1 MVLDQIIGK
10 FLIGTLGE
18 DSLLPQIRCQ
28 IGVGTGDGSV
38 GSLGKVTKSSG
49 TALSRGVAI
58 FDSGHGQKLLR
69 DGSRDNSS
77 STRRRNQA
85 DQDRSTFACDLRGHG
100 VGFTNFVS
108 PKSTPHWDNGQLCQD
123 DCTTDGSSDFLRALK
138 CKIKVLSK
146 MDNYS
151 ELFLI

>member
-69 DGSRDNSS
+69 DRSRDNSS

-85 DQDRSTFACDLRGHG
+85 DQDRSTFTCDLRGHG